1 MLVRFFEHGK
11 VKKGELTRTGG
22 GGAVRNYLL
31 FDKDDKTK
39 IRSGARLIYGNDS
52 DTTEVINGIK
62 NSKIY
67 TSGVLSFAPGESI
80 TDAQKIEII
89 ESFEQNLFPGLM
101 RGEYSGY
108 WVEHQDKDRQELHF
122 VFAEIHLPS
131 GKALPVYYI
140 GKDFDLV
147 DSWKDLIN
155 IDYGLE
161 DPNDP
166 KRKRAYRLKGYEYNQ
181 QKQQEIDAQ
190 ANLAGQKEKKVFIE
204 EQIALHLIE
213 AIAGDESIQTQADV
227 IELIG
232 SMFEITRI
240 AKDGKSIS
248 IKHPDG
254 GRNIKLKGMIYERDF
269 KRQDLEALGREQTK
283 KPANRSELQA
293 SNRREREKRQLRLEQ
308 RFAKHRGSDRQ
319 LDKRL
324 RSELTEFKQRTDQTS
339 PEPDQLID
347 SALEPA
353 ESKCSAAIASDI
365 KSDREHQN
373 DSDQRSA
380 STWSNSEPRERKKR
394 SASSESTGTTPRRYR
409 PATPSNLRASRDDYP
424 KGADADTKN
433 GQTLLEDWNANG
445 SDAGRTDNGAIYS
458 SAFQLS
464 SIQPITTDPST
475 NRAKSK
481 PVKDTQSAQLPYA
494 YSKSGSLADRYPS
507 AGKWW
512 YQYRQQN
519 SQERLVSAE
528 RLRLSDALYYP
539 KPLLSS
545 LENVNHA
552 AYFYPTTGYRQL
564 SDIIER
570 FAQQSGPDTQSARNT
585 AIPDHRLSHST
596 AAGIDVTELVST
608 AVNASQSADKPEDP
622 AAQSANQRVL
632 GRIRQA
638 SEVRSGNT
646 EKRTRRISKL
656 ARQDPINLEPLG
668 FYTTRRRKQVR
679 KFTDRFKE
687 FDSDVKD
694 QYFREQ
700 QRTAKLRK
708 LNQRARNIKNG
719 YDENAREFKTA
730 AASFGRLVVAVSAVV
745 KAVVDLFRKL
755 FNAIK
760 QQAYGYASEGV
771 LYHQNPDGS
780 KGKQATTQETRDYI
794 DAHPYDLSGY
804 AKLKLTINTWDK
816 QKKEKT
822 NQPKFRGFGR

>member
-1 MLVRFFEHGK
+1 MLVRFFDHGK

-39 IRSGARLIYGNDS
+39 IRSGARLIYGNDI

-89 ESFEQNLFPGLM
+89 ESFERNLFPGLM
-101 RGEYSGY
+101 KGEYSGY

-122 VFAEIHLPS
+122 VFADIHLPS

-166 KRKRAYRLKGYEYNQ
+166 KRKRAYRLKGYEYALK
-181 QKQQEIDAQ
+181 KQQEKDK
-190 ANLAGQKEKKVFIE
+190 LAGKAIKDEKVFDEEKIGEWLIE
-204 EQIALHLIE
+204 EIAD
-213 AIAGDESIQTQADV
+213 DESIQTQADV
-227 IELIG
+227 IRVIAEA
-232 SMFEITRI
+232 FEITRV

-248 IKHPDG
+248 IKNPVG
-254 GRNIKLKGMIYERDF
+254 GRNIKLKGMMYEREF
-269 KRQDLEALGREQTK
+269 TRQRFESLGKTQTRERK
-283 KPANRSELQA
+283 NRSELQA
-293 SNRREREKRQLRLEQ
+293 SNQRERDKRKLRLEQ
-308 RFAKHRGSDRQ
+308 RFAKRCGSDRQ

-324 RSELTEFKQRTDQTS
+324 PSELTEFKQRTDQTS

-347 SALEPA
+347 SAIERA
-353 ESKCSAAIASDI
+353 ESKRSAAIASDI
-365 KSDREHQN
+365 KSDRDHQN
-373 DSDQRSA
+373 DSDKRSA
-380 STWSNSEPRERKKR
+380 STWSNGEPRERKKR
-394 SASSESTGTTPRRYR
+394 SASSESTGTTPRRHR

-424 KGADADTKN
+424 EGADADTKN
-433 GQTLLEDWNANG
+433 GQTLLEDWHANG

-475 NRAKSK
+475 DRAKSK
-481 PVKDTQSAQLPYA
+481 SIKDTQSAQLPYA
-494 YSKSGSLADRYPS
+494 YSKSSSFADRYPS

-570 FAQQSGPDTQSARNT
+570 FAQQSGPDTQSVRNT
-585 AIPDHRLSHST
+585 AIPDHRLSHSK

-608 AVNASQSADKPEDP
+608 AVNASQSADRPEDP
-622 AAQSANQRVL
+622 AAQSANHRLL

-638 SEVRSGNT
+638 SDRRDSNT

-656 ARQDPINLEPLG
+656 ARQNPINLEPLG

-708 LNQRARNIKNG
+708 LNQRAREVKDG
-719 YDENAREFKTA
+719 YDYQSERINAVTVGFSQLCSTVKAIVGLITNLL
-730 AASFGRLVVAVSAVV
+730 SRLFNSLSKDFNSVV
-745 KAVVDLFRKL
+745 KVNVDTRQPLS
-755 FNAIK
+755 A
-760 QQAYGYASEGV
+760 QQ
-771 LYHQNPDGS
+771 
-780 KGKQATTQETRDYI
+780 
-794 DAHPYDLSGY
+794 
-804 AKLKLTINTWDK
+804 
-816 QKKEKT
+816 KT
-822 NQPKFRGFGR
+822 NYINSRPQSVSWYNQLKNEIKTLPKEERRAENVSRPRMR

>member
-31 FDKDDKTK
+31 FDKNDKTK
-39 IRSGARLIYGNDS
+39 PRVGARLIYGNDS

-67 TSGVLSFAPGESI
+67 TSGVLSFAPEESI
-80 TDAQKIEII
+80 TDAQKVEII

-101 RGEYSGY
+101 KGEYSGY

-166 KRKRAYRLKGYEYNQ
+166 KRKRAYRLKGYEYAQ
-181 QKQQEIDAQ
+181 KKQQEKDK
-190 ANLAGQKEKKVFIE
+190 LAGKAIKDEKVFDEEKIGEWLIE
-204 EQIALHLIE
+204 EIAD
-213 AIAGDESIQTQADV
+213 DESIQTQTDV
-227 IELIG
+227 IRVIAEA
-232 SMFEITRI
+232 FEITRV

-248 IKHPDG
+248 IKNPVG
-254 GRNIKLKGMIYERDF
+254 GRNIKLKGMMYEREF
-269 KRQDLEALGREQTK
+269 TRQRFESLGKTQTRERK
-283 KPANRSELQA
+283 NRSELQA
-293 SNRREREKRQLRLEQ
+293 SNQRERDKRQHRLAQ
-308 RFAKHRGSDRQ
+308 RFAKRRGSDRQ

-324 RSELTEFKQRTDQTS
+324 RSELAEFKQRTDQTS
-339 PEPDQLID
+339 PEPNQLID
-347 SALEPA
+347 SAIERA
-353 ESKCSAAIASDI
+353 ESKRSAAIASDI
-365 KSDREHQN
+365 KSDRDRQN
-373 DSDQRSA
+373 DSDKRSA

-394 SASSESTGTTPRRYR
+394 SASSESTGTTPRRHR
-409 PATPSNLRASRDDYP
+409 SATPSNLRASRDDYP
-424 KGADADTKN
+424 AGADADTKN

-475 NRAKSK
+475 DRAKSK
-481 PVKDTQSAQLPYA
+481 SIKDTQSAQLPYA
-494 YSKSGSLADRYPS
+494 YSKSGSFADRYPS

-585 AIPDHRLSHST
+585 AIPDHRLSHSK

-608 AVNASQSADKPEDP
+608 AVNASQSADRPEDP
-622 AAQSANQRVL
+622 AAQSANHRLL
-632 GRIRQA
+632 GRIKKATDRRD
-638 SEVRSGNT
+638 SNT
-646 EKRTRRISKL
+646 ETRTKRISALK
-656 ARQDPINLEPLG
+656 RQNPINLEPLG

-708 LNQRARNIKNG
+708 LNQRAREVKDG
-719 YDENAREFKTA
+719 YDEDAREFKTA

-760 QQAYGYASEGV
+760 QQAYGYASESV
-771 LYHQNPDGS
+771 FVNIVVTH
-780 KGKQATTQETRDYI
+780 I
-794 DAHPYDLSGY
+794 
-804 AKLKLTINTWDK
+804 
-816 QKKEKT
+816 
-822 NQPKFRGFGR
+822 

>member
-31 FDKDDKTK
+31 FDKNDKTK
-39 IRSGARLIYGNDS
+39 IRSDARLIYGNDI

-67 TSGVLSFAPGESI
+67 TSGVLSFAPEESI
-80 TDAQKIEII
+80 TEAQKIEII

-101 RGEYSGY
+101 KGEYSGY
-108 WVEHQDKDRQELHF
+108 WVEHKDKDRQELHF
-122 VFAEIHLPS
+122 VFADIHLLT

-166 KRKRAYRLKGYEYNQ
+166 KRKRAYRLKGYEYAQ
-181 QKQQEIDAQ
+181 KKQQEKDK
-190 ANLAGQKEKKVFIE
+190 LAGKAIKDEKVFDEEKIGEWLIE
-204 EQIALHLIE
+204 EIAD
-213 AIAGDESIQTQADV
+213 DESIQTQADV
-227 IELIG
+227 IRVIAEA
-232 SMFEITRI
+232 FEITRV

-248 IKHPDG
+248 IKNPVG
-254 GRNIKLKGMIYERDF
+254 GRNIKLKGMMYEREF
-269 KRQDLEALGREQTK
+269 TRQRFESLGKTQTRERK
-283 KPANRSELQA
+283 NRSELQA
-293 SNRREREKRQLRLEQ
+293 SNQRERDKRQHRLAQ
-308 RFAKHRGSDRQ
+308 RFAKHRGSDRKLEQ
-319 LDKRL
+319 GFGR
-324 RSELTEFKQRTDQTS
+324 ELAEFKQRTDQTS

-347 SALEPA
+347 SAIERA
-353 ESKCSAAIASDI
+353 ESKRSAAIASDI

-380 STWSNSEPRERKKR
+380 STWSNSERRERKKR
-394 SASSESTGTTPRRYR
+394 SASSESTGTTPRRHR

-424 KGADADTKN
+424 EGADADTKN

-481 PVKDTQSAQLPYA
+481 SIKDTQSAQLPYA

-585 AIPDHRLSHST
+585 AIPDHRLSHSK

-608 AVNASQSADKPEDP
+608 AVNASQSADRPEDP
-622 AAQSANQRVL
+622 ATQPANQRVL
-632 GRIRQA
+632 ERIRQA
-638 SEVRSGNT
+638 SDRRDSNT

-687 FDSDVKD
+687 FDSNVKD

-708 LNQRARNIKNG
+708 LNQRARNVKDG
-719 YDENAREFKTA
+719 YDEDAREFKTA
-730 AASFGRLVVAVSAVV
+730 TASFGRLVVAVSAVV

>member
-1 MLVRFFEHGK
+1 MLVRFFDHGK

-31 FDKDDKTK
+31 FDKDN
-39 IRSGARLIYGNDS
+39 RSKPRDGARLIYGNDI

-67 TSGVLSFAPGESI
+67 TSGVLSFAPEESI

-101 RGEYSGY
+101 KGEYSGY
-108 WVEHQDKDRQELHF
+108 WVEHKDKDRQELHF
-122 VFAEIHLPS
+122 VFAEIHLPT

-181 QKQQEIDAQ
+181 QKQQEKDK
-190 ANLAGQKEKKVFIE
+190 LAGKAIKDEKVFDEEKIGEWLIE
-204 EQIALHLIE
+204 EIAD
-213 AIAGDESIQTQADV
+213 DESIQTQADV
-227 IELIG
+227 IRVIAEA
-232 SMFEITRI
+232 FEITRV

-248 IKHPDG
+248 IKNPVG
-254 GRNIKLKGMIYERDF
+254 GRNIKLKGMMYEREF
-269 KRQDLEALGREQTK
+269 TRQRFESLGKTQTRERK
-283 KPANRSELQA
+283 NRSELQA
-293 SNRREREKRQLRLEQ
+293 SNQREREKRQHRLAQ
-308 RFAKHRGSDRQ
+308 RFAKRRGSDRQ

-324 RSELTEFKQRTDQTS
+324 PSELTEFKQRTDQTS

-347 SALEPA
+347 SAIERA
-353 ESKCSAAIASDI
+353 ESKRSAAIASDI
-365 KSDREHQN
+365 RSDRDHQN

-380 STWSNSEPRERKKR
+380 SIWSNSEPREPQRDQSEQNR
-394 SASSESTGTTPRRYR
+394 SANHS
-409 PATPSNLRASRDDYP
+409 RAD
-424 KGADADTKN
+424 
-433 GQTLLEDWNANG
+433 E
-445 SDAGRTDNGAIYS
+445 
-458 SAFQLS
+458 
-464 SIQPITTDPST
+464 
-475 NRAKSK
+475 
-481 PVKDTQSAQLPYA
+481 DTQSADNHGYKTSSKRTSISTQTNPTNGAHSCNVYSNSDFIRYRFIRLQLLPGIASIYRPTTLRYTA
-494 YSKSGSLADRYPS
+494 AVYQSNTDTKPSAVDDRYLSERRQRRGNTDYPEES
-507 AGKWW
+507 ADSILGKESEQRENFARDVATNKPAINNPTQQKVEQHDTA
-512 YQYRQQN
+512 YPYRTHHQAFN
-519 SQERLVSAE
+519 
-528 RLRLSDALYYP
+528 
-539 KPLLSS
+539 
-545 LENVNHA
+545 
-552 AYFYPTTGYRQL
+552 
-564 SDIIER
+564 DIVER
-570 FAQQSGPDTQSARNT
+570 FASENRQQTGANQGRASTTQRYHDNQENDKTIGA
-585 AIPDHRLSHST
+585 AIDQAIGAHRP
-596 AAGIDVTELVST
+596 
-608 AVNASQSADKPEDP
+608 ADRAKDP
-622 AAQSANQRVL
+622 AAQSANHRLL
-632 GRIRQA
+632 GRIKKATDRRD
-638 SEVRSGNT
+638 SNT
-646 EKRTRRISKL
+646 EKRTRRISAL

-708 LNQRARNIKNG
+708 LNQRARNVKNG
-719 YDENAREFKTA
+719 YDEDAREFKTA

>member
-31 FDKDDKTK
+31 FDKDN
-39 IRSGARLIYGNDS
+39 RSKPRDGARLIYGNDS

-67 TSGVLSFAPGESI
+67 TSGVLSFAPEESI

-101 RGEYSGY
+101 KGEYSGY

-122 VFAEIHLPS
+122 VFADIHLPS

-166 KRKRAYRLKGYEYNQ
+166 KRKRAYRLKGYEYAQ
-181 QKQQEIDAQ
+181 KKQQEKDK
-190 ANLAGQKEKKVFIE
+190 LAGKAIKDEKVFDEEKIGEWLIE
-204 EQIALHLIE
+204 EIAD
-213 AIAGDESIQTQADV
+213 DESIQTQADV
-227 IELIG
+227 IRVIAEA
-232 SMFEITRI
+232 FEITRV

-248 IKHPDG
+248 IKNPVG
-254 GRNIKLKGMIYERDF
+254 GRNIKLKGMMYEREF
-269 KRQDLEALGREQTK
+269 TRQRFESLGKTQTRERK
-283 KPANRSELQA
+283 NRSELQA
-293 SNRREREKRQLRLEQ
+293 SNQRERDKRQLRLEQ
-308 RFAKHRGSDRQ
+308 RFAKRRGSDRQ

-353 ESKCSAAIASDI
+353 ESKRSAAIASDI

-380 STWSNSEPRERKKR
+380 STWSNGEPRERQR
-394 SASSESTGTTPRRYR
+394 DQSEQNRY
-409 PATPSNLRASRDDYP
+409 ANHSRAD
-424 KGADADTKN
+424 
-433 GQTLLEDWNANG
+433 E
-445 SDAGRTDNGAIYS
+445 
-458 SAFQLS
+458 
-464 SIQPITTDPST
+464 
-475 NRAKSK
+475 
-481 PVKDTQSAQLPYA
+481 DTQSADNHGYKTSNKRTSISTQTNPTNGAHSCNVYSNSDFIRYRFIRLQLLPGIASIYRPTTLRYTA
-494 YSKSGSLADRYPS
+494 AVYQSNTDTKPSAVDDRYLSERRQRRGNTDYPEES
-507 AGKWW
+507 ADSILGKESEQRENFARDVATNKPAINNPTQQKVEQHDTA
-512 YQYRQQN
+512 YPYRTHHQAFN
-519 SQERLVSAE
+519 
-528 RLRLSDALYYP
+528 
-539 KPLLSS
+539 
-545 LENVNHA
+545 
-552 AYFYPTTGYRQL
+552 
-564 SDIIER
+564 DIVER
-570 FAQQSGPDTQSARNT
+570 FASENRQQTGANQGRASTTQRYHDNQENDETIGA
-585 AIPDHRLSHST
+585 AIDQAIGAHRP
-596 AAGIDVTELVST
+596 
-608 AVNASQSADKPEDP
+608 ADRAKDP

-632 GRIRQA
+632 GRIKQA
-638 SEVRSGNT
+638 SDRRDSNT

-708 LNQRARNIKNG
+708 LNQRAREVKDG
-719 YDENAREFKTA
+719 YDEDAREFKTA

-755 FNAIK
+755 FNGIK

>member
-1 MLVRFFEHGK
+1 MLVRFFDHGK

-31 FDKDDKTK
+31 FDKNDKTK
-39 IRSGARLIYGNDS
+39 PRVGARLIYGNDS

-67 TSGVLSFAPGESI
+67 TSGVLSFAPEESI

-101 RGEYSGY
+101 KGEYSGY

-122 VFAEIHLPS
+122 VFADIHLPS

-166 KRKRAYRLKGYEYNQ
+166 KRQRPYRLKGYEYALK
-181 QKQQEIDAQ
+181 KQQEKDK
-190 ANLAGQKEKKVFIE
+190 LAGKAIKDEKVFDEEKIGEWLIE
-204 EQIALHLIE
+204 EIAD
-213 AIAGDESIQTQADV
+213 DESIQTQADV
-227 IELIG
+227 IRVIAEA
-232 SMFEITRI
+232 FEITRV

-248 IKHPDG
+248 IKNPVG
-254 GRNIKLKGMIYERDF
+254 GRNIKLKGMMYEREF
-269 KRQDLEALGREQTK
+269 TRQRFESLGKTQTRK
-283 KPANRSELQA
+283 SANRRELQA
-293 SNRREREKRQLRLEQ
+293 VNQREREKRKLRLEQ

-319 LDKRL
+319 LEQGFGR
-324 RSELTEFKQRTDQTS
+324 ELAEFKQRTDQTS

-347 SALEPA
+347 SAIERA
-353 ESKCSAAIASDI
+353 ESKRSAAIASDI
-365 KSDREHQN
+365 KSDRDHQN
-373 DSDQRSA
+373 DSDKRST
-380 STWSNSEPRERKKR
+380 SIWSNSEPRERQR
-394 SASSESTGTTPRRYR
+394 DQSEQSRY
-409 PATPSNLRASRDDYP
+409 ANHSRGD
-424 KGADADTKN
+424 
-433 GQTLLEDWNANG
+433 E
-445 SDAGRTDNGAIYS
+445 
-458 SAFQLS
+458 
-464 SIQPITTDPST
+464 
-475 NRAKSK
+475 
-481 PVKDTQSAQLPYA
+481 DTQSADNYGYKTSSKRTSISTQTNPTNGAHSCNVYSNSDFIRYRFIRLQLLPGIASIYRPTTLRYTA
-494 YSKSGSLADRYPS
+494 AVYQSNTDTKPSAVDDRYLSERRQRRGNTDYPEES
-507 AGKWW
+507 ADSILGKESEQRENFARDVATHKPAINNPTQQKVEQHDTA
-512 YQYRQQN
+512 YPYRTHHQ
-519 SQERLVSAE
+519 
-528 RLRLSDALYYP
+528 AL
-539 KPLLSS
+539 
-545 LENVNHA
+545 N
-552 AYFYPTTGYRQL
+552 
-564 SDIIER
+564 DIVER
-570 FAQQSGPDTQSARNT
+570 FASENRQQTGANQGRASTTQRYHDNQENDETIGA
-585 AIPDHRLSHST
+585 AIDQAIGAHRP
-596 AAGIDVTELVST
+596 
-608 AVNASQSADKPEDP
+608 ADRAKDP

-632 GRIRQA
+632 GRIKQA
-638 SEVRSGNT
+638 TDRRDSNT

-656 ARQDPINLEPLG
+656 ARQNPINLEPLG

-687 FDSDVKD
+687 FDSNVKD

-708 LNQRARNIKNG
+708 LNQRAREVKDG

-755 FNAIK
+755 FNGIK

>member
-1 MLVRFFEHGK
+1 MLVRFFDHGK

-31 FDKDDKTK
+31 FDKDN
-39 IRSGARLIYGNDS
+39 RSKPRDGARLIYGNDS

-67 TSGVLSFAPGESI
+67 TSGVLSFAPEESI

-89 ESFEQNLFPGLM
+89 ESFEENLFPGLM
-101 RGEYSGY
+101 KGEYSGY

-122 VFAEIHLPS
+122 VFAEIHLPT

-166 KRKRAYRLKGYEYNQ
+166 KRQRPYRLKGYEYALK
-181 QKQQEIDAQ
+181 KQQEKDK
-190 ANLAGQKEKKVFIE
+190 LAGKAIKDEKVFDEEKIGEWLIE
-204 EQIALHLIE
+204 EIAD
-213 AIAGDESIQTQADV
+213 DESIQTQADV
-227 IELIG
+227 IRVIAEA
-232 SMFEITRI
+232 FEITRV

-248 IKHPDG
+248 IKNPVG
-254 GRNIKLKGMIYERDF
+254 GRNIKLKGMMYEREF
-269 KRQDLEALGREQTK
+269 TRQRFESLGKTQTRES
-283 KPANRSELQA
+283 ANRSELQA
-293 SNRREREKRQLRLEQ
+293 SNQREREKRQLRLAQ
-308 RFAKHRGSDRQ
+308 RFAKRRGSDRKLEQ
-319 LDKRL
+319 GFGR
-324 RSELTEFKQRTDQTS
+324 ELTEFKQRTDQTS

-347 SALEPA
+347 SAIERA
-353 ESKCSAAIASDI
+353 ESKRSAAIASDI
-365 KSDREHQN
+365 KSDRDHQN

-380 STWSNSEPRERKKR
+380 STWSNGEPRERKKR
-394 SASSESTGTTPRRYR
+394 SASSESTGTTPRRHR

-424 KGADADTKN
+424 AGADADTKN

-445 SDAGRTDNGAIYS
+445 SDAGRTDNGATYS

-475 NRAKSK
+475 DRAKSK
-481 PVKDTQSAQLPYA
+481 SIKDTQSAQLPYA

-570 FAQQSGPDTQSARNT
+570 FAQQSGPDTQSARDT
-585 AIPDHRLSHST
+585 AIPDHRLSHSKAT
-596 AAGIDVTELVST
+596 GIDVTELVST

-622 AAQSANQRVL
+622 AAQSANHRLL
-632 GRIRQA
+632 GRIKQA
-638 SEVRSGNT
+638 TEVRSGNT
-646 EKRTRRISKL
+646 ETRTKRISKL

-708 LNQRARNIKNG
+708 
-719 YDENAREFKTA
+719 
-730 AASFGRLVVAVSAVV
+730 
-745 KAVVDLFRKL
+745 
-755 FNAIK
+755 
-760 QQAYGYASEGV
+760 
-771 LYHQNPDGS
+771 
-780 KGKQATTQETRDYI
+780 ET
-794 DAHPYDLSGY
+794 
-804 AKLKLTINTWDK
+804 
-816 QKKEKT
+816 
-822 NQPKFRGFGR
+822 

>member
-31 FDKDDKTK
+31 FDKNDKTK
-39 IRSGARLIYGNDS
+39 PRVGARLIYGNDS

-67 TSGVLSFAPGESI
+67 TSGVLSFAPEESI

-101 RGEYSGY
+101 KGEYSGY

-122 VFAEIHLPS
+122 VFADIHLPT

-166 KRKRAYRLKGYEYNQ
+166 KRKRAYRLKGYEYAQ
-181 QKQQEIDAQ
+181 KKQQEKDK
-190 ANLAGQKEKKVFIE
+190 LAGKAIKDEKVFDEEKIGEWLIE
-204 EQIALHLIE
+204 EIAD
-213 AIAGDESIQTQADV
+213 DESIQTQADV
-227 IELIG
+227 IRVIAEA
-232 SMFEITRI
+232 FEITRV

-248 IKHPDG
+248 IKNPVG
-254 GRNIKLKGMIYERDF
+254 GRNIKLKGMMYEREF
-269 KRQDLEALGREQTK
+269 TRQRFESLGKTQTRES
-283 KPANRSELQA
+283 ANRRELQA
-293 SNRREREKRQLRLEQ
+293 VNRREREKRQHRLAQ
-308 RFAKHRGSDRQ
+308 RFAKRRGSDRQ

-324 RSELTEFKQRTDQTS
+324 PSELTEFKQRTDQTS

-347 SALEPA
+347 SAIERA
-353 ESKCSAAIASDI
+353 ESKRSAAIASDI
-365 KSDREHQN
+365 KSDRDHQN

-380 STWSNSEPRERKKR
+380 STWSNGEPRERKKR
-394 SASSESTGTTPRRYR
+394 SASSESTGTTPRRHR

-424 KGADADTKN
+424 AGADADTKN
-433 GQTLLEDWNANG
+433 GQTLLEDWHANG

-475 NRAKSK
+475 DRAKSK

-494 YSKSGSLADRYPS
+494 YSKSSSFADRYPS

-585 AIPDHRLSHST
+585 AIPDHRLSHSK

-608 AVNASQSADKPEDP
+608 AVNASQSADRPEDP
-622 AAQSANQRVL
+622 ATQPANHRL
-632 GRIRQA
+632 LRRIRQA
-638 SEVRSGNT
+638 TEVRSGNT

-708 LNQRARNIKNG
+708 LNQRAREVKDG

-745 KAVVDLFRKL
+745 KAVIELFKRL
-755 FNAIK
+755 FNGLK
-760 QQAYGYASEGV
+760 QQVVGYAKEG
-771 LYHQNPDGS
+771 LLHHANPDGS
-780 KGKQATTQETRDYI
+780 MGRQATTQEAESYVGR
-794 DAHPYDLSGY
+794 HPYDLSGY
-804 AKLKLTINTWDK
+804 AKLKFTAEKLEKDK
-816 QKKEKT
+816 ELKNK
-822 NQPKFRGFGR
+822 PFRGFGM

>member
-31 FDKDDKTK
+31 FDKNDKTK
-39 IRSGARLIYGNDS
+39 PRVGARLIYGNDS

-101 RGEYSGY
+101 KGEYSGY

-122 VFAEIHLPS
+122 VFADIHLPT

-166 KRKRAYRLKGYEYNQ
+166 KRKRAYRLKGYEYAQ
-181 QKQQEIDAQ
+181 KKQQEKDK
-190 ANLAGQKEKKVFIE
+190 LAGKAIKDEKVFDEEKIGEWLIE
-204 EQIALHLIE
+204 EIAD
-213 AIAGDESIQTQADV
+213 DESIQTQADV
-227 IELIG
+227 IRVIAEA
-232 SMFEITRI
+232 FEITRV

-248 IKHPDG
+248 IKNPVG
-254 GRNIKLKGMIYERDF
+254 GRNIKLKGMMYEREF
-269 KRQDLEALGREQTK
+269 TRQRFESLGKTQTRERK
-283 KPANRSELQA
+283 NRSELQA
-293 SNRREREKRQLRLEQ
+293 SNQRERDKRQHRLEQ
-308 RFAKHRGSDRQ
+308 RFAKRRGSDRKLEQ
-319 LDKRL
+319 GFGR
-324 RSELTEFKQRTDQTS
+324 ELAEFKQRTDQTS

-347 SALEPA
+347 SAIERT
-353 ESKCSAAIASDI
+353 ESKRLPANTNDI
-365 KSDREHQN
+365 GSDREGRK
-373 DSDQRSA
+373 DSDKRSA
-380 STWSNSEPRERKKR
+380 STWSNGERRERKKR
-394 SASSESTGTTPRRYR
+394 SASSESTGTTPRRHR

-433 GQTLLEDWNANG
+433 GQTLLEDWHANG
-445 SDAGRTDNGAIYS
+445 SDVGRTDNGAIYS

-475 NRAKSK
+475 DRAKSK
-481 PVKDTQSAQLPYA
+481 SIKDTQSAQLPYA

-570 FAQQSGPDTQSARNT
+570 FAQQSGPNTQSARNT
-585 AIPDHRLSHST
+585 AIPDHRLSHSK

-608 AVNASQSADKPEDP
+608 AVNASQSADKPEDQ
-622 AAQSANQRVL
+622 AAQSANHRLL
-632 GRIRQA
+632 GRIKQA
-638 SEVRSGNT
+638 SDRRDSNT

-679 KFTDRFKE
+679 KFTDRFKQ

-708 LNQRARNIKNG
+708 LNQRAREVKDG
-719 YDENAREFKTA
+719 YDEDARQFKTA

-745 KAVVDLFRKL
+745 KAMIELFKRL
-755 FNAIK
+755 FNGLK
-760 QQAYGYASEGV
+760 QQVVGYAKEG
-771 LYHQNPDGS
+771 LLHHANPDGS
-780 KGKQATTQETRDYI
+780 MGRQATTQEAESYVGR
-794 DAHPYDLSGY
+794 HPYDLSGY
-804 AKLKLTINTWDK
+804 AKLKFTAEKLEKDK
-816 QKKEKT
+816 ELKNK
-822 NQPKFRGFGR
+822 PFRGFGM

>member
-1 MLVRFFEHGK
+1 MLVRFFDHGK

-31 FDKDDKTK
+31 FDKDN
-39 IRSGARLIYGNDS
+39 RSKPRDGARLIYGNDS

-67 TSGVLSFAPGESI
+67 TSGVLSFAPEESI

-101 RGEYSGY
+101 KGEYSGY

-122 VFAEIHLPS
+122 VFADIHLPS

-166 KRKRAYRLKGYEYNQ
+166 KRKRAYRLKGYEYALK
-181 QKQQEIDAQ
+181 KQQEKDK
-190 ANLAGQKEKKVFIE
+190 LAGKAIKDEKVFDEEKIGEWLIE
-204 EQIALHLIE
+204 EIAD
-213 AIAGDESIQTQADV
+213 DESIQTQADV
-227 IELIG
+227 IRVIAEA
-232 SMFEITRI
+232 FEITRV

-248 IKHPDG
+248 IKNPVG
-254 GRNIKLKGMIYERDF
+254 GRNIKLKGMMYEREF
-269 KRQDLEALGREQTK
+269 TRQRFESLGKTQTRERK
-283 KPANRSELQA
+283 NRSELQA
-293 SNRREREKRQLRLEQ
+293 VNRREREKRKHRLEQ
-308 RFAKHRGSDRQ
+308 RFEKRRGSDRQ

-347 SALEPA
+347 SAIECA
-353 ESKCSAAIASDI
+353 ESKRSAAIASDI
-365 KSDREHQN
+365 KSDRDHQN
-373 DSDQRSA
+373 DSDKRSA
-380 STWSNSEPRERKKR
+380 STWSNGEPRERKKR
-394 SASSESTGTTPRRYR
+394 SASSESTGTTPRRHR

-424 KGADADTKN
+424 AGADADTKN
-433 GQTLLEDWNANG
+433 GQTLREDWHANG

-475 NRAKSK
+475 DRAKSK
-481 PVKDTQSAQLPYA
+481 SIKDTQSAQLPYA
-494 YSKSGSLADRYPS
+494 YSKSGSFADRYPS

-545 LENVNHA
+545 LENAKHA

-585 AIPDHRLSHST
+585 AIPDHRLSHSK

-622 AAQSANQRVL
+622 ATQSANHRLL

-638 SEVRSGNT
+638 TDRRDSNT
-646 EKRTRRISKL
+646 EKRTKRISKL
-656 ARQDPINLEPLG
+656 ARQDPINLDPLG
-668 FYTTRRRKQVR
+668 CYTNRRRKQVR

-708 LNQRARNIKNG
+708 LNQRAREVKDG
-719 YDENAREFKTA
+719 YDEDAREFKTA

>member
-31 FDKDDKTK
+31 FDKDN
-39 IRSGARLIYGNDS
+39 RSKPRDGARLIYGNDS

-67 TSGVLSFAPGESI
+67 TSGVLSFAPEESI

-101 RGEYSGY
+101 KGEYSGY

-122 VFAEIHLPS
+122 VFADIHLPS
-131 GKALPVYYI
+131 GKALPVYYV

-166 KRKRAYRLKGYEYNQ
+166 KRKRAYRLKGYEYAQ
-181 QKQQEIDAQ
+181 KKQQEKDK
-190 ANLAGQKEKKVFIE
+190 LAGKAIKDEKVFDEEKIGEWLIE
-204 EQIALHLIE
+204 EIAD
-213 AIAGDESIQTQADV
+213 DESIQTQADV
-227 IELIG
+227 IRVIAEA
-232 SMFEITRI
+232 FEITRV

-248 IKHPDG
+248 IKNPVG
-254 GRNIKLKGMIYERDF
+254 GRNIKLKGMMYEREF
-269 KRQDLEALGREQTK
+269 TRQRFESLGKTQTRERK
-283 KPANRSELQA
+283 NRSELQA
-293 SNRREREKRQLRLEQ
+293 SNQRERDKRQLRLEQ
-308 RFAKHRGSDRQ
+308 RFAKRRGSDRQ

-353 ESKCSAAIASDI
+353 ESKRSAAIASDI

-380 STWSNSEPRERKKR
+380 STWSNGEPRERQR
-394 SASSESTGTTPRRYR
+394 DQSEQNRY
-409 PATPSNLRASRDDYP
+409 ANHSRAD
-424 KGADADTKN
+424 
-433 GQTLLEDWNANG
+433 E
-445 SDAGRTDNGAIYS
+445 
-458 SAFQLS
+458 
-464 SIQPITTDPST
+464 
-475 NRAKSK
+475 
-481 PVKDTQSAQLPYA
+481 DTQSADNHGYKTSNKRTSISTQTNPTNGAHSCNVYSNSDFIRYRFIRLQLLPGIASIYRPTTLRYTA
-494 YSKSGSLADRYPS
+494 AVYQSNTDTKPSAVDDRYLSERRQRRGNTDYPEES
-507 AGKWW
+507 ADSILGKESEQRENFARDVATNKPAINNPTQQKVEQHDTA
-512 YQYRQQN
+512 YPYRTHHQAFN
-519 SQERLVSAE
+519 
-528 RLRLSDALYYP
+528 
-539 KPLLSS
+539 
-545 LENVNHA
+545 
-552 AYFYPTTGYRQL
+552 
-564 SDIIER
+564 DIVER
-570 FAQQSGPDTQSARNT
+570 FASENRQQTGANQGRASTTQRYHDNQENDETIGA
-585 AIPDHRLSHST
+585 AIDQAIGAHRP
-596 AAGIDVTELVST
+596 
-608 AVNASQSADKPEDP
+608 ADRAKDP

-632 GRIRQA
+632 GRIKQA
-638 SEVRSGNT
+638 SDRRDSNT

-687 FDSDVKD
+687 FDSNVKD

-708 LNQRARNIKNG
+708 LNQRAREVKDG
-719 YDENAREFKTA
+719 YDEDAREFKTA

>member
-31 FDKDDKTK
+31 FDKDN
-39 IRSGARLIYGNDS
+39 RSKPRDGARLIYGNDS

-67 TSGVLSFAPGESI
+67 TSGVLSFAPEESI

-101 RGEYSGY
+101 KGEYSGY

-122 VFAEIHLPS
+122 VFADIHLPS
-131 GKALPVYYI
+131 GKALPVYYV

-166 KRKRAYRLKGYEYNQ
+166 KRKRAYRLKGYEYAQ
-181 QKQQEIDAQ
+181 KKQQEKDK
-190 ANLAGQKEKKVFIE
+190 LAGKAIKDEKVFDEEKIGEWLIE
-204 EQIALHLIE
+204 EIAD
-213 AIAGDESIQTQADV
+213 DESIQTQTDV
-227 IELIG
+227 IRVIAEA
-232 SMFEITRI
+232 FEITRV

-248 IKHPDG
+248 IKNPVG
-254 GRNIKLKGMIYERDF
+254 GRNIKLKGMMYEREF
-269 KRQDLEALGREQTK
+269 TRQRFESLGKTQTRERK
-283 KPANRSELQA
+283 NRSELQA
-293 SNRREREKRQLRLEQ
+293 SNQRERDKRQLRLAQ
-308 RFAKHRGSDRQ
+308 RFAKRRGSDRQ

-353 ESKCSAAIASDI
+353 ESKRSAAIASDI
-365 KSDREHQN
+365 KSDRDHQN

-380 STWSNSEPRERKKR
+380 STWSNGEPRERQR
-394 SASSESTGTTPRRYR
+394 DQSEQNRY
-409 PATPSNLRASRDDYP
+409 ANHSRAD
-424 KGADADTKN
+424 
-433 GQTLLEDWNANG
+433 E
-445 SDAGRTDNGAIYS
+445 
-458 SAFQLS
+458 
-464 SIQPITTDPST
+464 
-475 NRAKSK
+475 
-481 PVKDTQSAQLPYA
+481 DTQSADNHGYKTSNKRTSISTQTNPTNGAHSCNVYSNSDFIRYRFIRLQLLPGIASIYRPTTLRYTA
-494 YSKSGSLADRYPS
+494 AVYQSNTDTKPSAVDDRYLSERRQRRGNTDYPEES
-507 AGKWW
+507 ADSILGKESEQRENFARDVATNKPAINNPTQQKVEQHDTA
-512 YQYRQQN
+512 YPYRTHHQAFN
-519 SQERLVSAE
+519 
-528 RLRLSDALYYP
+528 
-539 KPLLSS
+539 
-545 LENVNHA
+545 
-552 AYFYPTTGYRQL
+552 
-564 SDIIER
+564 DIVER
-570 FAQQSGPDTQSARNT
+570 FASENRQQTGANQGRASTTQRYHDNQENDETIGA
-585 AIPDHRLSHST
+585 AIDQAIGAHRP
-596 AAGIDVTELVST
+596 
-608 AVNASQSADKPEDP
+608 ADRAKDP

-632 GRIRQA
+632 GRIKQA
-638 SEVRSGNT
+638 SDRRDSNT

-656 ARQDPINLEPLG
+656 ARQNPINLEPLG

-687 FDSDVKD
+687 FDSNVKD

-708 LNQRARNIKNG
+708 LNQRAREVKDG

-755 FNAIK
+755 FNGIK

>member
-31 FDKDDKTK
+31 FDKDN
-39 IRSGARLIYGNDS
+39 RSKPRDGARLIYGNDS

-67 TSGVLSFAPGESI
+67 TSGVLSFAPEESI

-101 RGEYSGY
+101 KGEYSGY

-122 VFAEIHLPS
+122 VFADIHLPS

-166 KRKRAYRLKGYEYNQ
+166 KRKRAYRLKGYEYAQ
-181 QKQQEIDAQ
+181 KKQQEKDK
-190 ANLAGQKEKKVFIE
+190 LAGKAIKDEKVFDEEKIGEWLIE
-204 EQIALHLIE
+204 EIAD
-213 AIAGDESIQTQADV
+213 DESIQTQADV
-227 IELIG
+227 IRVIAEA
-232 SMFEITRI
+232 FEITRV

-248 IKHPDG
+248 IKNPVG
-254 GRNIKLKGMIYERDF
+254 GRNIKLKGMMYEREF
-269 KRQDLEALGREQTK
+269 TRQRFESLGKTQTRERK
-283 KPANRSELQA
+283 NRSELQA
-293 SNRREREKRQLRLEQ
+293 SNQRERDKRQLRLEQ
-308 RFAKHRGSDRQ
+308 RFAKRRGSDRQ

-353 ESKCSAAIASDI
+353 ESKRSAAIASDI

-380 STWSNSEPRERKKR
+380 STWSNGEPRERQR
-394 SASSESTGTTPRRYR
+394 DQSEQNRY
-409 PATPSNLRASRDDYP
+409 ANHSRAD
-424 KGADADTKN
+424 
-433 GQTLLEDWNANG
+433 E
-445 SDAGRTDNGAIYS
+445 
-458 SAFQLS
+458 
-464 SIQPITTDPST
+464 
-475 NRAKSK
+475 
-481 PVKDTQSAQLPYA
+481 DTQSADNHGYKTSNKRTSISTQTNPTNGAHSCNVYSNSDFIRYRFIRLQLLPGIASIYRPTTLRYTA
-494 YSKSGSLADRYPS
+494 AVYQSNTDTKPSAVDDRYLSERRQRRGNTDYPEES
-507 AGKWW
+507 ADSILGKESEQRENFARDVATNKPAINNPTQQKVEQHDTA
-512 YQYRQQN
+512 YPYRTHHQAFN
-519 SQERLVSAE
+519 
-528 RLRLSDALYYP
+528 
-539 KPLLSS
+539 
-545 LENVNHA
+545 
-552 AYFYPTTGYRQL
+552 
-564 SDIIER
+564 DIVER
-570 FAQQSGPDTQSARNT
+570 FASENRQQTGANQGRASTTQRYHDNQENDETIGA
-585 AIPDHRLSHST
+585 AIDQAIGAHRP
-596 AAGIDVTELVST
+596 
-608 AVNASQSADKPEDP
+608 ADRAKDP
-622 AAQSANQRVL
+622 ATQSANQRVL
-632 GRIRQA
+632 ERIRQA

-700 QRTAKLRK
+700 QRTANLRK

-760 QQAYGYASEGV
+760 KQAYGYASEGV
-771 LYHQNPDGS
+771 LYHQ
-780 KGKQATTQETRDYI
+780 
-794 DAHPYDLSGY
+794 
-804 AKLKLTINTWDK
+804 
-816 QKKEKT
+816 
-822 NQPKFRGFGR
+822 

>member
-1 MLVRFFEHGK
+1 MLVRFFDHGK

-31 FDKDDKTK
+31 FDKDN
-39 IRSGARLIYGNDS
+39 RSKPRDGARLIYGNDI

-67 TSGVLSFAPGESI
+67 TSGVLSFAPEESI

-122 VFAEIHLPS
+122 VFADIHLPS

-166 KRKRAYRLKGYEYNQ
+166 KRQRAYRLKGYEYALK
-181 QKQQEIDAQ
+181 KQQEKDK
-190 ANLAGQKEKKVFIE
+190 LAGKAIKDEKVFDEEKIGEWLIE
-204 EQIALHLIE
+204 EIAD
-213 AIAGDESIQTQADV
+213 DESIQTQADV
-227 IELIG
+227 IRVIAEA
-232 SMFEITRI
+232 FEITRV

-248 IKHPDG
+248 IKNPVG
-254 GRNIKLKGMIYERDF
+254 GRNIKLKGMMYEREF
-269 KRQDLEALGREQTK
+269 TRQRFESLGKTQTRERK
-283 KPANRSELQA
+283 NRSELQA
-293 SNRREREKRQLRLEQ
+293 VNQRERDKRQLRLAQ
-308 RFAKHRGSDRQ
+308 RFAKRRGSDRQ

-347 SALEPA
+347 SAIERA
-353 ESKCSAAIASDI
+353 ESKRSAAIASDI
-365 KSDREHQN
+365 KSDRDHQN
-373 DSDQRSA
+373 DSDKRSA
-380 STWSNSEPRERKKR
+380 STWSNGEPRERKKR
-394 SASSESTGTTPRRYR
+394 SASSESTGTTPRRHR

-424 KGADADTKN
+424 AGADADTKN

-475 NRAKSK
+475 DRAKSK

-494 YSKSGSLADRYPS
+494 YSKSSSFADRYPS

-585 AIPDHRLSHST
+585 AIPDHRLSHSK

-608 AVNASQSADKPEDP
+608 AVNASQSADRPEDP
-622 AAQSANQRVL
+622 ATQPANHRL
-632 GRIRQA
+632 LRRIRQA
-638 SEVRSGNT
+638 TEVRSGNT

-708 LNQRARNIKNG
+708 LNQRAREVKDG
-719 YDENAREFKTA
+719 YDYQSERINAVTVGFSQLCSTVKAIVGLITNLLR
-730 AASFGRLVVAVSAVV
+730 RLFNSLSKDFNSVV
-745 KAVVDLFRKL
+745 KINVDTRRPLS
-755 FNAIK
+755 A
-760 QQAYGYASEGV
+760 QQ
-771 LYHQNPDGS
+771 
-780 KGKQATTQETRDYI
+780 
-794 DAHPYDLSGY
+794 
-804 AKLKLTINTWDK
+804 
-816 QKKEKT
+816 KT
-822 NQPKFRGFGR
+822 NYINSRPQSVSWYNQLKNEIKTLPKEERRAENVSRPRMR

>member
-1 MLVRFFEHGK
+1 MLVRFFDHGK

-31 FDKDDKTK
+31 FDKNDKTK
-39 IRSGARLIYGNDS
+39 PRDGARLIYGNDI

-67 TSGVLSFAPGESI
+67 TSGVLSFAPEESI
-80 TDAQKIEII
+80 TDAQKVEII

-101 RGEYSGY
+101 KGEYSGY

-122 VFAEIHLPS
+122 VFADIHLPS

-166 KRKRAYRLKGYEYNQ
+166 KRKRAYRLKGYEYAQ
-181 QKQQEIDAQ
+181 KKQQEKDK
-190 ANLAGQKEKKVFIE
+190 LAGKAIKDEKVFDEEKIGEWLIE
-204 EQIALHLIE
+204 EIAD
-213 AIAGDESIQTQADV
+213 DESIQTQADV
-227 IELIG
+227 IRVIAEA
-232 SMFEITRI
+232 FEITRV

-248 IKHPDG
+248 IKNPVG
-254 GRNIKLKGMIYERDF
+254 GRNIKLKGMMYEREF
-269 KRQDLEALGREQTK
+269 TRQRFESLGKTQTRES
-283 KPANRSELQA
+283 ANRRELQA
-293 SNRREREKRQLRLEQ
+293 VNRREREKRQHRLAQ

-347 SALEPA
+347 SAIERA
-353 ESKCSAAIASDI
+353 ESKRSAAVASDI
-365 KSDREHQN
+365 KSDRNHQN

-380 STWSNSEPRERKKR
+380 STWSNGERREPQRDQSEQN
-394 SASSESTGTTPRRYR
+394 RY
-409 PATPSNLRASRDDYP
+409 ANHSRAD
-424 KGADADTKN
+424 
-433 GQTLLEDWNANG
+433 E
-445 SDAGRTDNGAIYS
+445 
-458 SAFQLS
+458 
-464 SIQPITTDPST
+464 
-475 NRAKSK
+475 
-481 PVKDTQSAQLPYA
+481 DTQSADNHGYKTSNKRTSISTQTNPTNGAHSCNVYSNSDFIRYRFIRLQLLPGIASIYRPTTLRYTA
-494 YSKSGSLADRYPS
+494 AVYQSNTDTKPSAVDDRYLSEQRQRRGNTDYPEES
-507 AGKWW
+507 ADSVLGKESEQRENFARDVATNKPAINNPTQQKVEQHDTA
-512 YQYRQQN
+512 YPYRTHHQ
-519 SQERLVSAE
+519 
-528 RLRLSDALYYP
+528 AL
-539 KPLLSS
+539 
-545 LENVNHA
+545 N
-552 AYFYPTTGYRQL
+552 
-564 SDIIER
+564 DIVER
-570 FAQQSGPDTQSARNT
+570 FASENRQQTGANQGRASTTQRYHDNQENDETIGA
-585 AIPDHRLSHST
+585 AIDQAIRAHRP
-596 AAGIDVTELVST
+596 
-608 AVNASQSADKPEDP
+608 ADRAKDP

-632 GRIRQA
+632 GRIKQA
-638 SEVRSGNT
+638 SDRRDSNT

-755 FNAIK
+755 FNGIK

>member
-1 MLVRFFEHGK
+1 MLVRFFDHGK

-31 FDKDDKTK
+31 FDKNDKTK
-39 IRSGARLIYGNDS
+39 PRNGARLIYGNDS

-67 TSGVLSFAPGESI
+67 TSGVLSFAPEESI

-122 VFAEIHLPS
+122 VFADIHLPS
-131 GKALPVYYI
+131 GKSLPVYYI
-140 GKDFDLV
+140 YKDFDLV

-166 KRKRAYRLKGYEYNQ
+166 KRQRAYRLKGYEYALK
-181 QKQQEIDAQ
+181 KQQEKDK
-190 ANLAGQKEKKVFIE
+190 LAGKAIKDEKVFDEEKIGEWLIE
-204 EQIALHLIE
+204 EIAD
-213 AIAGDESIQTQADV
+213 DESIQTQADV
-227 IELIG
+227 IRVIAEA
-232 SMFEITRI
+232 FEITRV

-248 IKHPDG
+248 IKNPVG
-254 GRNIKLKGMIYERDF
+254 GRNIKLKGMMYEREF
-269 KRQDLEALGREQTK
+269 TRQRFESLGKTQTRERK
-283 KPANRSELQA
+283 NRSELQA
-293 SNRREREKRQLRLEQ
+293 SNQRERDKRQLRLAQ
-308 RFAKHRGSDRQ
+308 RFAKRRGSDRQ

-353 ESKCSAAIASDI
+353 ESKRSAAIASDI
-365 KSDREHQN
+365 KSDRDHQN

-380 STWSNSEPRERKKR
+380 STWSNGEPRERQR
-394 SASSESTGTTPRRYR
+394 DQSEQNRY
-409 PATPSNLRASRDDYP
+409 ANHSRAD
-424 KGADADTKN
+424 
-433 GQTLLEDWNANG
+433 E
-445 SDAGRTDNGAIYS
+445 
-458 SAFQLS
+458 
-464 SIQPITTDPST
+464 
-475 NRAKSK
+475 
-481 PVKDTQSAQLPYA
+481 DTQSADNHGYKTSNKRTSISTQTNPTNGAHSCNVYSNSDFIRYRFIRLQLLPGIASIYRPTTLRYTA
-494 YSKSGSLADRYPS
+494 AVYQSNTDTKPSAVDDRYLSERRQRRGNTDYPEES
-507 AGKWW
+507 ADSILGKESEQRENFARDVATNKPAINNPTQQKVEQHDTA
-512 YQYRQQN
+512 YPYRTHHQAFN
-519 SQERLVSAE
+519 
-528 RLRLSDALYYP
+528 
-539 KPLLSS
+539 
-545 LENVNHA
+545 
-552 AYFYPTTGYRQL
+552 
-564 SDIIER
+564 DIVER
-570 FAQQSGPDTQSARNT
+570 FASENRQQTGANQGRASTTQRYHDNQENDETIGA
-585 AIPDHRLSHST
+585 AIDQAIGAHRP
-596 AAGIDVTELVST
+596 
-608 AVNASQSADKPEDP
+608 ADRAKDP
-622 AAQSANQRVL
+622 AVQSANQRVL
-632 GRIRQA
+632 GRIKQA
-638 SEVRSGNT
+638 SDRRDSNT

-656 ARQDPINLEPLG
+656 ARQNPINLEPLG

-687 FDSDVKD
+687 FDSNVKD

-708 LNQRARNIKNG
+708 LNQRAREVKDG

-755 FNAIK
+755 FNGIK

>member
-39 IRSGARLIYGNDS
+39 IRSGARLIYGNDI

-67 TSGVLSFAPGESI
+67 TSGVLSFAPEESI
-80 TDAQKIEII
+80 TDAQKVEII

-101 RGEYSGY
+101 KGEYSGY

-166 KRKRAYRLKGYEYNQ
+166 KRKRAYRLKGYEYALK
-181 QKQQEIDAQ
+181 KQQEKDK
-190 ANLAGQKEKKVFIE
+190 LAGKAIKDEKVFDEEKIGEWLIE
-204 EQIALHLIE
+204 EIAD
-213 AIAGDESIQTQADV
+213 DESIQTQADV
-227 IELIG
+227 IRVIAEA
-232 SMFEITRI
+232 FEITRV

-248 IKHPDG
+248 IKNPVG
-254 GRNIKLKGMIYERDF
+254 GRNIKLKGMMYEREF
-269 KRQDLEALGREQTK
+269 TRQRFESLGKTQTRERK
-283 KPANRSELQA
+283 NRSELQA
-293 SNRREREKRQLRLEQ
+293 SNQRERDKRKLRLAQ
-308 RFAKHRGSDRQ
+308 RFAKRRGSDRQ

-347 SALEPA
+347 SAIERA
-353 ESKCSAAIASDI
+353 ESKRSAAIASDI
-365 KSDREHQN
+365 KSDRDHQN

-380 STWSNSEPRERKKR
+380 STWSNGEPRERKKR
-394 SASSESTGTTPRRYR
+394 SASSESTGTTPRRHR

-433 GQTLLEDWNANG
+433 GQTLLEDWHANG

-464 SIQPITTDPST
+464 SIQPITTDSST
-475 NRAKSK
+475 DRAKSK
-481 PVKDTQSAQLPYA
+481 SIKDTQSAQLPYA
-494 YSKSGSLADRYPS
+494 YSKSGSFADRYPS

-585 AIPDHRLSHST
+585 AIPDHRLSHSK

-608 AVNASQSADKPEDP
+608 AVNASQSADRPEDP
-622 AAQSANQRVL
+622 ATQSANQRVL
-632 GRIRQA
+632 ERIRQA

-656 ARQDPINLEPLG
+656 ARQDPINLDPLG
-668 FYTTRRRKQVR
+668 CYTNRRRKRVR
-679 KFTDRFKE
+679 KVTDRFRG
-687 FDSDVKD
+687 FDKD
-694 QYFREQ
+694 ITQQYIAEQ
-700 QRTAKLRK
+700 QRAAKLRK
-708 LNQRARNIKNG
+708 LNQRAGNVKNG
-719 YDENAREFKTA
+719 FSGQSERIDK
-730 AASFGRLVVAVSAVV
+730 VAVGFNQLHNAVKAIIELIINLLKRLFNSLSNQFSNVV
-745 KAVVDLFRKL
+745 K
-755 FNAIK
+755 
-760 QQAYGYASEGV
+760 
-771 LYHQNPDGS
+771 
-780 KGKQATTQETRDYI
+780 
-794 DAHPYDLSGY
+794 
-804 AKLKLTINTWDK
+804 INTETK
-816 QKKEKT
+816 QPLSPQQKTDYVNSRPQSLGWYNELKDEVKTLPKERK
-822 NQPKFRGFGR
+822 NDNVPRFRMR

>member
-31 FDKDDKTK
+31 FDKDN
-39 IRSGARLIYGNDS
+39 RSKPRDGARLIYGNDS

-67 TSGVLSFAPGESI
+67 TSGVLSFAPEESI

-101 RGEYSGY
+101 KGEYSGY

-122 VFAEIHLPS
+122 VFADIHLPS

-166 KRKRAYRLKGYEYNQ
+166 KRKRAYRLKGYEYAQ
-181 QKQQEIDAQ
+181 KKQQEKDK
-190 ANLAGQKEKKVFIE
+190 LAGKAIKDEKVFDEEKIGEWLIE
-204 EQIALHLIE
+204 EIAD
-213 AIAGDESIQTQADV
+213 DESIQTQADV
-227 IELIG
+227 IRVIAEA
-232 SMFEITRI
+232 FEITRV

-248 IKHPDG
+248 IKNPVG
-254 GRNIKLKGMIYERDF
+254 GRNIKLKGMMYEREF
-269 KRQDLEALGREQTK
+269 TKQRFESLGKTQTRERK
-283 KPANRSELQA
+283 NRSELQA
-293 SNRREREKRQLRLEQ
+293 SNQRERDKRQLRLEQ
-308 RFAKHRGSDRQ
+308 RFAKRRGSDRQ

-353 ESKCSAAIASDI
+353 ESKRSAAIASDI

-380 STWSNSEPRERKKR
+380 STWSNGEPRERQR
-394 SASSESTGTTPRRYR
+394 DQSEQNRY
-409 PATPSNLRASRDDYP
+409 ANHSRAD
-424 KGADADTKN
+424 
-433 GQTLLEDWNANG
+433 E
-445 SDAGRTDNGAIYS
+445 
-458 SAFQLS
+458 
-464 SIQPITTDPST
+464 
-475 NRAKSK
+475 
-481 PVKDTQSAQLPYA
+481 DTQSADNHGYKTSNKRTSISTQTNPTNGAHSCNVYSNSDFIRYRFIRLQLLPGIASIYRPTTLRYTA
-494 YSKSGSLADRYPS
+494 AVYQSNTDTKPSAVDDRYLSERRQRRGNTDYPEES
-507 AGKWW
+507 ADSILGKESEQRENFARDVATNKPAINNPTQQKVEQHDTA
-512 YQYRQQN
+512 YPYRTHHQAFN
-519 SQERLVSAE
+519 
-528 RLRLSDALYYP
+528 
-539 KPLLSS
+539 
-545 LENVNHA
+545 
-552 AYFYPTTGYRQL
+552 
-564 SDIIER
+564 DIVER
-570 FAQQSGPDTQSARNT
+570 FASENRQQTGANQGRASTTQRYHDNQENDETIGA
-585 AIPDHRLSHST
+585 AIDQAIGAHRP
-596 AAGIDVTELVST
+596 
-608 AVNASQSADKPEDP
+608 ADRAKDP

-632 GRIRQA
+632 GRIKQA
-638 SEVRSGNT
+638 SDRRDSNT

-708 LNQRARNIKNG
+708 LNQRAREVKDG

>member
-1 MLVRFFEHGK
+1 MLVRFFDHGK

-31 FDKDDKTK
+31 FDKDN
-39 IRSGARLIYGNDS
+39 RSKPRVGARLIYGNDS

-67 TSGVLSFAPGESI
+67 TSGVLSFAPEESI

-101 RGEYSGY
+101 KGEYSGY

-122 VFAEIHLPS
+122 VFADIHLPS

-190 ANLAGQKEKKVFIE
+190 VNLAGQKEKKVFIE

-227 IELIG
+227 IKLIG

-254 GRNIKLKGMIYERDF
+254 SRNIKLKGMMYEREF
-269 KRQDLEALGREQTK
+269 TRQRFESLGKTQTRERK
-283 KPANRSELQA
+283 NRSELQA
-293 SNRREREKRQLRLEQ
+293 SNQRERDKRQHRLGQ
-308 RFAKHRGSDRQ
+308 RFAKHRGSDRKLEQ
-319 LDKRL
+319 GFGR
-324 RSELTEFKQRTDQTS
+324 ELAEFKQRTDQTS
-339 PEPDQLID
+339 PKPDQLID

-353 ESKCSAAIASDI
+353 ESKRLPAIASDI
-365 KSDREHQN
+365 KSDRDHQN
-373 DSDQRSA
+373 DSDKRSA
-380 STWSNSEPRERKKR
+380 STWSNGEPRERKKR
-394 SASSESTGTTPRRYR
+394 SASSESTGTTPRRHR

-424 KGADADTKN
+424 EGADADTKN
-433 GQTLLEDWNANG
+433 GQTLLEDWHANG

-475 NRAKSK
+475 DRAKSK
-481 PVKDTQSAQLPYA
+481 SIKDTQSAQLPYA

-545 LENVNHA
+545 LENANHA

-585 AIPDHRLSHST
+585 AIPDHRLSHSK
-596 AAGIDVTELVST
+596 AAGIDITELVST
-608 AVNASQSADKPEDP
+608 AVNASQSA
-622 AAQSANQRVL
+622 NQRVL
-632 GRIRQA
+632 ERIRQA

-708 LNQRARNIKNG
+708 LNQRAREVKNG
-719 YDENAREFKTA
+719 YDEDAREFKTA

-755 FNAIK
+755 FNVIK